1 MKIEYKVGD
10 KVVIQNKPHS
20 FNRLHVILRVESSGY
35 FIAPIH
41 GDLTMHILGCMASDF
56 YLRRA
61 EPEEIQAG
69 RRLEVCGG

>member
-10 KVVIQNKPHS
+10 KVVIKNKPNS
-20 FNRLHVILRVESSGY
+20 SNRLHVILRVENSGY

-41 GDLTMHILGCMASDF
+41 GDLTMHMFGCMASDF
-56 YLRRA
+56 YLRHA
-61 EPEEIQAG
+61 TPEEIQAG